1 MARHR
6 QFLIAAFAFVMFTQ
20 VAQGFTRRAFAWYPG
35 TGSTSIP
42 SGSLYARSSHGDRV
56 DVERT
61 GQGGY
66 IVSFRGLARW
76 LPNRARAG
84 LSVRE
89 CCTPLPT
96 WGLVCKWRRST
107 CLCGLLRQTR
117 CESRFRLYHQRPLR
131 TDPLPRLFQF
141 GYSETLPL

>member
-20 VAQGFTRRAFAWYPG
+20 AAHGFTRRAFAWYPG

-61 GQGGY
+61 GQGSY
-66 IVSFRGLARW
+66 IVSFRGLARSGYQTGHVQVSPYGSVARLCQPGGW
-76 LPNRARAG
+76 FANGEDLHAFVGCFDKRGARADSAFTINV
-84 LSVRE
+84 L
-89 CCTPLPT
+89 
-96 WGLVCKWRRST
+96 
-107 CLCGLLRQTR
+107 
-117 CESRFRLYHQRPLR
+117 
-131 TDPLPRLFQF
+131 
-141 GYSETLPL
+141 